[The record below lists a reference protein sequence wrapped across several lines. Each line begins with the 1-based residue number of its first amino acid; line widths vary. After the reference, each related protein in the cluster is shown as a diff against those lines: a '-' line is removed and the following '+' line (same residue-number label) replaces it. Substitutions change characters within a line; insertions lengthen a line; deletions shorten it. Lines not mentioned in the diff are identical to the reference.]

1 MPTASDDLLITGA
14 LVVDPAAEKAEHLDL
29 LVRGGVI
36 AQIGAPGTIAASSA
50 ATHDAADRLVLPG
63 LVNSHTHGHAN
74 LMKGVADRW
83 TLEASL
89 TNGPWL
95 GGARDPDTIYL
106 STLLGALDMVSKG
119 CTACFDLVYEFPRPT
134 TAGFAAVA
142 RAYADVGMR
151 AVLAPM
157 IADKTLFH
165 AIPGLIDA
173 LPAELRETVGR
184 FGLGAGDDT
193 IAAVEDIAAC
203 RNTLPDHISLAI
215 APTIPHHCSERFLRQ
230 CLDLADRHDLP
241 IHMHIAESRLQ
252 ALTARKVYGSSAVR
266 YLDRLGALR
275 RGFIAAH
282 AIWLDD
288 DDLDLLAKRGGA
300 VAHIPASNLRL
311 GSGIARVWPMLE
323 RGITVGL
330 ATDGANSSDALSMLQ
345 AMRLASYG
353 SRAYAEPRERW
364 LGAAETLQLATQGSA
379 DLLGLPRGGRIAD
392 GALADLVF
400 LDLGH
405 IDFVP
410 LTNPLNQI
418 VTCADA
424 ACVTDV
430 MVGGRFV
437 VKAGRV
443 TSIDVSGLRQRVH
456 DAVERL
462 RANLTDARALAARLE
477 PHVVAFAQSSL
488 GQPLGIER
496 FIPHPDGTKLASPAT
511 SQTKRGGR
519 PH

>member
-1 MPTASDDLLITGA
+1 MTPADDLLITGA
-14 LVVDPAAEKAEHLDL
+14 LVVDPAAEKAEHRDL
-29 LVRGGVI
+29 LVRGGMI
-36 AQIGAPGTIAASSA
+36 AQIGAPGTIAAPGAEVHKAS
-50 ATHDAADRLVLPG
+50 DRLILPG

-106 STLLGALDMVSKG
+106 STLLGAIDMVSKG

-134 TAGFAAVA
+134 AAGFAAVA

-165 AIPGLIDA
+165 AIPGLLDA
-173 LPAELRETVGR
+173 LPADLRDTVGR

-193 IAAVEDIAAC
+193 IAAVEDIAERSAA
-203 RNTLPDHISLAI
+203 LPDHISLAI

-230 CLDLADRHDLP
+230 CLDIAERHDLP

-252 ALTARKVYGSSAVR
+252 ALTARKLYGSSAAR
-266 YLDRLGALR
+266 YLDRLGVLR
-275 RGFIAAH
+275 RSFIAAH

-288 DDLDLLAKRGGA
+288 DDLDLLAAAGAA

-311 GSGIARVWPMLE
+311 GSGIAHVRPMLE

-353 SRAYAEPRERW
+353 SRAFAGPRERW
-364 LGAAETLQLATQGSA
+364 LTAAETLRLATQNGA
-379 DLLGLPRGGRIAD
+379 DLLALPRGGRIAE
-392 GALADLVF
+392 GALADLAF
-400 LDLGH
+400 LDLDH

-410 LTNPLNQI
+410 LTDPLNQI

-430 MVGGRFV
+430 MVGGRLV
-437 VKAGRV
+437 VQGGRI
-443 TSIDVSGLRQRVH
+443 TSIDVSRLRERVRA
-456 DAVERL
+456 AVERL
-462 RANLTDARALAARLE
+462 QGSLADAKALAARLE
-477 PHVVAFAQSSL
+477 PHVVAFAQSL
-488 GQPLGIER
+488 LDKPLGIER
-496 FIPHPDGTKLASPAT
+496 FIPDADGTKLA
-511 SQTKRGGR
+511 R
-519 PH
+519 